1 MQGIQKVIE
10 RNERNKQ
17 KKLWLETDPTK
28 KPSEELVIETLKAME
43 VKKAE
48 TLSELSN
55 PFKVSREKYET
66 VIDLE
71 CAKWRLTHF
80 VEVDQGISSER
91 LFWAACHHYNLMKSQ
106 EELEDPERE
115 GLSRDAEVI
124 KNNAI

>member
-71 CAKWRLTHF
+71 
-80 VEVDQGISSER
+80 
-91 LFWAACHHYNLMKSQ
+91 
-106 EELEDPERE
+106 
-115 GLSRDAEVI
+115 
-124 KNNAI
+124 

>member
-10 RNERNKQ
+10 RSERNKQ

-71 CAKWRLTHF
+71 CAK
-80 VEVDQGISSER
+80 
-91 LFWAACHHYNLMKSQ
+91 
-106 EELEDPERE
+106 
-115 GLSRDAEVI
+115 
-124 KNNAI
+124 